1 MLSTKNIGERMSL
14 QEAGLLWVAVMV
26 VIIWAYGMF
35 QNAKDISYWRGRKD
49 GWDMHRRMIDNKS
62 AIEQNMDQMY
72 LDNYYADND

>member
-1 MLSTKNIGERMSL
+1 MSSSKDIGERMSL

-49 GWDMHRRMIDNKS
+49 GWDMHRRMIQNK
-62 AIEQNMDQMY
+62 ND
-72 LDNYYADND
+72 ADIN